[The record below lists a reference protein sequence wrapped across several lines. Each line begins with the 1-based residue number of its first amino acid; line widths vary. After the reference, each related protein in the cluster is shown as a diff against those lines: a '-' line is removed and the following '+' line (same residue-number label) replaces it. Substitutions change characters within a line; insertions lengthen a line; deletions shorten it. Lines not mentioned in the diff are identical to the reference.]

1 MPYSLTE
8 SAGYG
13 IGWNH
18 SRAKTLAFSACHWLL
33 VYLDYRLESGGS
45 IKVCLTGCPRKWRCV
60 WLGLQREWPT
70 GSGKQHQPT
79 DPVSGDYSSRSCHKE
94 NRLWIRSHHGRAT
107 ELTIFQSEYHIEVS
121 LILNSLWAPPHLTP
135 VVKLINCFSP
145 ELPSRPIDGT
155 VKFIF
160 NRETWFC
167 YYFATSSGQK
177 GECRRSLY
185 PPSKLF
191 ISYPIL

>member
-1 MPYSLTE
+1 MYKINQKIDTKISKANLGPSLSRCKAGKNKTTPLLSNLE
-8 SAGYG
+8 ECPTQSAGYG

-18 SRAKTLAFSACHWLL
+18 NRAKTLAFSACHWLL

-107 ELTIFQSEYHIEVS
+107 ELTIFQSEF
-121 LILNSLWAPPHLTP
+121 ILTYRPFWILFGPHVTP
-135 VVKLINCFSP
+135 VVKLISA
-145 ELPSRPIDGT
+145 E
-155 VKFIF
+155 
-160 NRETWFC
+160 
-167 YYFATSSGQK
+167 
-177 GECRRSLY
+177 
-185 PPSKLF
+185 
-191 ISYPIL
+191 